1 MDLIKLSAITSTNS
15 YLKEMCA
22 LTQLKEATVV
32 WAQTQTEGRGQRGS
46 TWQSEPGKSLTFS
59 VLKRFHNL
67 STTEHILINIAT
79 SLGVAKALDKLKIP
93 KVAIKWP
100 NDIMSYDKKLC
111 GILIENQLKG
121 KLLSSSIIGIG
132 LNVNNV
138 EFDNLPQAGSLF
150 TITGKNYELKEVLE
164 LMVRCIL
171 EELEKLEISS
181 HDELKMAYEARLFR
195 KDEISVFEREDGT
208 LLNGI
213 IRGVNREGNLCV
225 ELEDESLAQ
234 FNLKE
239 VKLRY

>member
-1 MDLIKLSAITSTNS
+1 M
-15 YLKEMCA
+15 
-22 LTQLKEATVV
+22 QLKDATVV
-32 WAQTQTEGRGQRGS
+32 WAQSQTKGRGQRGT
-46 TWQSEPGKSLTFS
+46 TWQSEAGKSLTFS
-59 VLKRFHNL
+59 LLKRFAHFA
-67 STTEHILINIAT
+67 SVSHIRVNMAT
-79 SLGVAKALDKLKIP
+79 SIGVAKALDLLKIP

-138 EFDNLPQAGSLF
+138 EFDNLPLAGSMF
-150 TITGKNYELKEVLE
+150 TITGKNYELEEVLD

-181 HDELKMAYEARLFR
+181 HDELKTGYEARLFR
-195 KDEISVFEREDGT
+195 KDEISVFEHKDGT

-213 IRGVNREGNLCV
+213 IRGISWDGNLCV
-225 ELEDESLAQ
+225 ELEDETQAE
-234 FNLKE
+234 FGLKE
-239 VKLRY
+239 IKLRY